1 MISNSNGVLMQ
12 LILTLDILSTDI
24 TIQIP
29 VLEGDAEFRE
39 RLLRVSNGK
48 LLRLWSR
55 EQDLKARFGS
65 RETLIDKLVESRLGR
80 TDADYRQKLA
90 GLSTG
95 RLLSME
101 TS

>member
-1 MISNSNGVLMQ
+1 MSTPLHTVKSDFGSKEALVEKL
-12 LILTLDILSTDI
+12 LPLLDRNAG
-24 TIQIP
+24 
-29 VLEGDAEFRE
+29 EGDSEFRE

-55 EQDLKARFGS
+55 EQDLKARFGG
-65 RETLIDKLVESRLGR
+65 REALIDKLVESRLGR

-95 RLLSME
+95 RLLSMG
-101 TS
+101 